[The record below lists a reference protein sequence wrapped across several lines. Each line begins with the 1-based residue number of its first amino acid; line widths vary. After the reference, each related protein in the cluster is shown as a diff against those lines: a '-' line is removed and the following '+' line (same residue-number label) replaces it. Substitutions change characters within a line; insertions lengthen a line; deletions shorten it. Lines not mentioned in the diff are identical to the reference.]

1 MNESKERLVD
11 LIDYGCNEYAS
22 YSTETA
28 LSGNYGMEGMG
39 EFIAD
44 KILAD
49 GWIKLPCKEGDTV
62 YKIRK
67 FCGKNTGY
75 KEFYRPSKE
84 FEKNC
89 HYLEPQS
96 WYDDCDKCKAVEDY
110 DEGCYCD
117 LNVKIFCDTCK
128 DRIAIQKD
136 KFTLSMLHSVFNTPM
151 FNENTKLEDTYFLTK
166 EEAEQ
171 ALRKDEGK

>member
-1 MNESKERLVD
+1 MRDRLIE
-11 LIDYGCNEYAS
+11 LLKDYGIRVNRS
-22 YSTETA
+22 V
-28 LSGNYGMEGMG
+28 
-39 EFIAD
+39 IAD
-44 KILAD
+44 KIIDD

-67 FCGKNTGY
+67 FCGANTGY

-84 FEKNC
+84 FEENC
-89 HYLEPQS
+89 QYLEPQS
-96 WYDDCDKCKAVEDY
+96 WYDDCDRCKAVKDY

-136 KFTLSMLHSVFNTPM
+136 KFILSMSHSVFNTPM
-151 FNENTKLEDTYFLTK
+151 FDENTKLEDTYFLTK

-171 ALRKDEGK
+171 ALKGGAE